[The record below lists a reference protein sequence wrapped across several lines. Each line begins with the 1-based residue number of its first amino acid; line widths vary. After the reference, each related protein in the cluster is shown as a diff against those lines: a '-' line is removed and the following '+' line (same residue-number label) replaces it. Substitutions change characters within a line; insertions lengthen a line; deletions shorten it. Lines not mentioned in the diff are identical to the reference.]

1 MAAISHFD
9 AVTIPFQDFF
19 YQFAKQWLIINA
31 KDLQRLRRLARPV
44 LRWRGT
50 GQVADWKEQP
60 HGGAFATV
68 TFNLNFSFMPFH
80 DSVHHRQPE
89 TGAPLA
95 FGREKWFEA
104 MFTRS
109 LIHTGAG
116 IADFKNNLGRF
127 TACVCE
133 ITARREGTDGD
144 SPALRQCIN
153 GI

>member
-89 TGAPLA
+89 TGATLA
-95 FGREKWFEA
+95 FSREKRFET
-104 MFTRS
+104 MFARP
-109 LIHTGAG
+109 LIHSGAG
-116 IADFKNNLGRF
+116 IGDFKDNLGWFAMR
-127 TACVCE
+127 VRE
-133 ITARREGTDGD
+133 IRAWR
-144 SPALRQCIN
+144 
-153 GI
+153 